1 MPNLEGQDSPSQPGS
16 DLKQRVVRGGAAIA
30 VRQGLGMGLSLVNVL
45 LVTRIIG
52 PSQYGVFAAA
62 FGVVAFI
69 ATAGTLGLDVYLL
82 RKPSEPD
89 PAEYNQAFT
98 LFAVISVFFGGGL
111 TLLRHRIAQLAGIPE
126 LALPLAVMSLYIPF
140 NLINV
145 PAVVRLD
152 RNLRFH
158 RVALIELVGQVS
170 GYLVAVPLAF
180 GGKGCWAPILGT
192 LTAQFLMLILV
203 FLSAPMRLRLHWQSK
218 LVRQMLGYGLGY
230 SGAVWIWQLRSLVN
244 PLIVGRFAGAQGVG
258 FVALAIRLVEVLA
271 FIRLATWRIAM
282 AALAKLDGNRNRLRR
297 SITEGMRLQALA
309 VGVPLALFA
318 GVAPFL
324 LPPIFG
330 SRWDPA
336 FLLFPFIALS
346 YLLNAA
352 FNMHASV
359 LFLLQRNVQVMYFY
373 AAHIALF
380 AGSAALLVPRFG
392 YLGYGWAEIMA
403 FASYCLLH
411 HFIRLSVGSPDYRS
425 AMVWLLV
432 CSIVIVASSTL
443 GMLRLT
449 VLLLLPA
456 PFFFARER
464 TFLEVYARLLMNRE
478 SV

>member
-1 MPNLEGQDSPSQPGS
+1 MANLEGQDPPSKPGS

-62 FGVVAFI
+62 FGIVAFI

-82 RKPSEPD
+82 RKPTEPE
-89 PAEYNQAFT
+89 PAEYNEAFT
-98 LFAVISVFFGGGL
+98 CFVAISVFFAGGL
-111 TLLRHRIAQLAGIPE
+111 VLFRHRVAQLAGIPQ

-203 FLSAPMRLRLHWQSK
+203 FVSAPMHLRLHWHSK
-218 LVRQMLGYGLGY
+218 LARQMLGYGLGY
-230 SGAVWIWQLRSLVN
+230 SGAVWVLQLRTLVN

-271 FIRLATWRIAM
+271 FIKLATWRIAM
-282 AALAKLDGNRNRLRR
+282 AALAKLDGDRSRLCR

-336 FLLFPFIALS
+336 FRLFPFIALS
-346 YLLNAA
+346 YLMSAV

-373 AAHIALF
+373 AAHVALF
-380 AGSAALLVPRFG
+380 AGSAALLVPKLG
-392 YLGYGWAEIMA
+392 YVGYGWAEVIA

-411 HFIRLSVGSPDYRS
+411 YFTRLSVGSPDYQS
-425 AMVWLLV
+425 ALVWLLV

-443 GMLRLT
+443 EVLRLT

-464 TFLEVYARLLMNRE
+464 TFLGIYTKLLLNRG